1 MEPKGS
7 LNKKV
12 WTDFLEDLKS
22 IGEVI
27 IRRKYKKELIR
38 HDDIQGGLNSL
49 LKDIIADLGEED
61 VLNEINYAII
71 TAERNKNDVKI
82 MEYLYR
88 EIKIF
93 NLMVTSAK
101 DDARADDAM
110 ADDAMA
116 DDAMADDAMNAGKTI
131 KDSIE
136 KFFEF
141 PKRIN
146 KLLDILNELL
156 SLIKG

>member
-101 DDARADDAM
+101 DDASV
-110 ADDAMA
+110 DDAMA

-141 PKRIN
+141 PKRIK

>member
-1 MEPKGS
+1 MEPSGS

-12 WTDFLEDLKS
+12 WTDFLVDLKS
-22 IGEVI
+22 IGEI
-27 IRRKYKKELIR
+27 IISRKYENGLIR
-38 HDDIQGGLNSL
+38 HKDIQEDLNSL

-82 MEYLYR
+82 MKYLYR

-93 NLMVTSAK
+93 NLMVTNLKDGASV
-101 DDARADDAM
+101 DDASV
-110 ADDAMA
+110 
-116 DDAMADDAMNAGKTI
+116 DDAMNAGKTI

-136 KFFEF
+136 NFFEL
-141 PKRIN
+141 PRRLK